1 MCKNDYLILFKL
13 IVSSNL
19 KALPKLIISTFIIT
33 IPVTLILLLTSLGS
47 FKMGVTIFIS
57 IIASGFIGSFIKR
70 CFLIELGLK
79 NDEVTLD
86 DIPANKVIIN
96 ILITFLTLVILLNV
110 FGLTQ
115 LISIVLGVILLFFML
130 LLQII

>member
-1 MCKNDYLILFKL
+1 MEKKVYFVLFKL
-13 IVSSNL
+13 ILSSNL
-19 KALPKLIISTFIIT
+19 KALPKLIISTLVIT
-33 IPVTLILLLTSLGS
+33 IPVSLILFLTNLGS
-47 FKMGVTIFIS
+47 FKMGITIFIS
-57 IIASGFIGSFIKR
+57 IIVSGFIGSFIKR
-70 CFLIELGLK
+70 CFLTELGIA
-79 NDEVTLD
+79 NEEVTID
-86 DIPANKVIIN
+86 DISANKVIIN

>member
-1 MCKNDYLILFKL
+1 MEKKVYLVLFKL
-13 IVSSNL
+13 IVSSSL

-33 IPVTLILLLTSLGS
+33 IPVSLILFLTNLGS
-47 FKMGVTIFIS
+47 FKMGITIFIS
-57 IIASGFIGSFIKR
+57 IFLSGFLGSFIKR
-70 CFLIELGLK
+70 CFLIELGIK

-96 ILITFLTLVILLNV
+96 ILITFLLLVILLNV

-115 LISIVLGVILLFFML
+115 LVAVVLGIILLFFML
-130 LLQII
+130 LIQII

>member
-1 MCKNDYLILFKL
+1 MEKKVYLVLFKL
-13 IVSSNL
+13 IVSSSL

-33 IPVTLILLLTSLGS
+33 IPVSLILFLTNLGS
-47 FKMGVTIFIS
+47 FKMGITIFIS
-57 IIASGFIGSFIKR
+57 IFLSGLLGSFIKR
-70 CFLIELGLK
+70 CFLIELGIK

-96 ILITFLTLVILLNV
+96 ILITFLLLVILLNV

-115 LISIVLGVILLFFML
+115 LVSVVLGIILLFFML
-130 LLQII
+130 LIQII